1 MRKLEVRVQS
11 FAHSG
16 SSNNGRTV
24 VQTQINK
31 ISGVSPMNAPACLA
45 VVHVEMVSTGLG
57 KEVGARSQ
65 PQILSLKEG
74 VETSLVAQKLRFH
87 APNAGDLGSI
97 SVHGARF
104 YMQKV

>member
-1 MRKLEVRVQS
+1 
-11 FAHSG
+11 
-16 SSNNGRTV
+16 
-24 VQTQINK
+24 
-31 ISGVSPMNAPACLA
+31 MNAPACLA
-45 VVHVEMVSTGLG
+45 VVHVEMVRTGLG

-87 APNAGDLGSI
+87 ASSAGDLGLI
-97 SVHGARF
+97 SVQGARF

>member
-74 VETSLVAQKLRFH
+74 VETSQKLRFH